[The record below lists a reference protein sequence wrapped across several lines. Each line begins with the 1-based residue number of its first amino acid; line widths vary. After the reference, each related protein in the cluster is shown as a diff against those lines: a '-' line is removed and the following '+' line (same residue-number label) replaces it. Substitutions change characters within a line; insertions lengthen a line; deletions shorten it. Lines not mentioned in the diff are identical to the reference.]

1 VSKDFLNL
9 TPQITNK
16 QNINST
22 MKKSILIVL
31 IALMGLAVEAQV
43 QTPAASPSAS
53 VSTTVGLTDVK
64 IDYSRPKAKGR
75 KIFGEAST
83 GALAPNGVLWRTG
96 ANSGTKIT
104 FSDDV
109 KVEGVAV
116 PKGEYLLFTWP
127 GATEWT
133 VALYKDIKI
142 GGNTDDYKKD
152 QEAANFKVKAEKLTE
167 KVETFTI
174 NITDLSE
181 DSKTAKIQLAWENTS
196 VKFGIAVDFDARVMK
211 SIEANTKVAPNNYAS
226 AAAYYLENGKDL
238 NQALAWIN
246 EAIKA
251 NPKAFWWVHQKAK
264 IQAKMGDAKG
274 ARETATASMTLAKEN
289 GNDFGYLKLNEDL
302 LKTIK

>member
-1 VSKDFLNL
+1 
-9 TPQITNK
+9 
-16 QNINST
+16 
-22 MKKSILIVL
+22 MKKSILI
-31 IALMGLAVEAQV
+31 IMIGLMGFATEAQV
-43 QTPAASPSAS
+43 QTPAASPAAS

-75 KIFGEAST
+75 KIFGEANS
-83 GALAPNGVLWRTG
+83 GALVPNGAIWRTG

-127 GATEWT
+127 GAAEWT

-167 KVETFTI
+167 KLEAFTI
-174 NITDLSE
+174 NITDLSD

-196 VKFGIAVDFDARVMK
+196 VKFSLAVDFDAKVMK
-211 SIEANTKVAPNNYAS
+211 SIEANTKVAPGSYAS
-226 AAAYYLENGKDL
+226 AAAYYLESGKDL
-238 NQALAWIN
+238 NQALTWIN
-246 EAIKA
+246 EAIKS